1 MKICD
6 GDHVP
11 VEERVSDLPPGVGV
25 AIEAALRRDPEA
37 RPASALELATLAAEY
52 AASKGLST
60 PVATA
65 IADMLAE
72 RTTLDE
78 TLTRLMAYPV
88 GTE

>member
-1 MKICD
+1 M
-6 GDHVP
+6 GAP
-11 VEERVSDLPPGVGV
+11 VD
-25 AIEAALRRDPEA
+25 EAAAAAGAHVEG
-37 RPASALELATLAAEY
+37 LELATLAAEY